1 MEFRERDIENLKIA
15 MVRKYGQINYS
26 KLAQELGISRRSVY
40 NAIQNK
46 PYSDNIKI
54 KLKEWLLE
62 NA

>member
-1 MEFRERDIENLKIA
+1 MKFRERDVDNLKIA

-26 KLAQELGISRRSVY
+26 KLAIELGISRRSIY
-40 NAIQNK
+40 NALNNK
-46 PYSDNIKI
+46 PYCDNIKL

>member
-1 MEFRERDIENLKIA
+1 MTFKPKDIENLKIA
-15 MVRKYGQINYS
+15 MVRKYGEVNFS
-26 KLAQELGISRRSVY
+26 KLAKEIGISRRSVY

-46 PYSDNIKI
+46 PYSDNIKV